1 VKFKVVI
8 FLFFVV
14 LIGFSFRIKVD
25 IKPAKILSH
34 MYDSIKNVKTLR
46 TKVTAL
52 ERIDKKFSVA
62 NSEYLLQT
70 HPRKLYFINRE
81 KKLEILYNSELY
93 GHKALVKP
101 HAFPYM
107 TLNLDPTGNL
117 MRKNQ
122 HYSINELGYGFIGN
136 SIALTLSK
144 DKNGINNFSYKGTTH
159 KNGYS
164 CHLLEYEN
172 INYSYIDYT
181 VQERET
187 ASSISSKLYVND
199 YLLRDKNDLLNDF
212 GYLKKGSVL
221 KVPNLYCKKAILFID
236 ENTMLPISISLYD
249 DSGLFESYD
258 FSALQINKAF
268 TENDFKR
275 ENKNY
280 GF

>member
-1 VKFKVVI
+1 VRFKVLI
-8 FLFFVV
+8 SLFFLV
-14 LIGFSFRIKVD
+14 LIGFSFRNKGD

-34 MYDSIKNVKTLR
+34 MYDSIRNVKTLR

-52 ERIDKKFSVA
+52 ERVDKKFSVA
-62 NSEYLLQT
+62 NSEYMLQT
-70 HPRKLYFINRE
+70 QPRKLYFINRE
-81 KKLEILYNSELY
+81 KKLEILYNTELY
-93 GHKALVKP
+93 GKKALVKP
-101 HAFPYM
+101 HVFPYM

-122 HYSINELGYGFIGN
+122 HYSINELGYTFIGN

-144 DKNGINNFSYKGTTH
+144 DNDGINNFRYKGTTN

-172 INYSYIDYT
+172 KNYSYTDYK

-187 ASSISSKLYVND
+187 ATSVASKLCVND

-236 ENTMLPISISLYD
+236 EKLMLPISLSLYD

-258 FSALQINKAF
+258 FSALQINKPF
-268 TENDFKR
+268 HKDDFVR

>member
-1 VKFKVVI
+1 MFKI
-8 FLFFVV
+8 
-14 LIGFSFRIKVD
+14 
-25 IKPAKILSH
+25 AH
-34 MYDSIKNVKTLR
+34 
-46 TKVTAL
+46 
-52 ERIDKKFSVA
+52 
-62 NSEYLLQT
+62 T
-70 HPRKLYFINRE
+70 HHSTTSCGIRKLLHICNVICCPKRINRSR
-81 KKLEILYNSELY
+81 LQNY
-93 GHKALVKP
+93 
-101 HAFPYM
+101 
-107 TLNLDPTGNL
+107 
-117 MRKNQ
+117 
-122 HYSINELGYGFIGN
+122 
-136 SIALTLSK
+136 
-144 DKNGINNFSYKGTTH
+144 KNGINNFSYKGTTH

-258 FSALQINKAF
+258 FSALQINKPFA
-268 TENDFKR
+268 ENDFKR

>member
-1 VKFKVVI
+1 MKFKVLI
-8 FLFFVV
+8 SLFFLV
-14 LIGFSFRIKVD
+14 LISFSFRKTGD
-25 IKPAKILSH
+25 IKPAKILLH
-34 MYDSIKNVKTLR
+34 MYDSIRNVKTLR

-52 ERIDKKFSVA
+52 ERVDKKFSVA
-62 NSEYLLQT
+62 NSEYILQT
-70 HPRKLYFINRE
+70 QPRKLYFINRE
-81 KKLEILYNSELY
+81 KKLEILYNNELY

-101 HAFPYM
+101 HVFPYM

-122 HYSINELGYGFIGN
+122 HYSINELGYAFIGN

-144 DKNGINNFSYKGTTH
+144 DKDGINNFTYRGTTT

-172 INYSYIDYT
+172 KNYNYTEYT
-181 VQERET
+181 VQEKET
-187 ASSISSKLYVND
+187 ATSIASKLCVND
-199 YLLRDKNDLLNDF
+199 YLLRDKNNLLNDF

-236 ENTMLPISISLYD
+236 EKLMLPISLSLYD

-258 FSALQINKAF
+258 FSELQINKPF
-268 TENDFKR
+268 KEDDFVR

>member
-1 VKFKVVI
+1 VKFKVLI
-8 FLFFVV
+8 SLFFLV
-14 LIGFSFRIKVD
+14 LISFSFRKTGD
-25 IKPAKILSH
+25 IKPAKILLH
-34 MYDSIKNVKTLR
+34 MYDSIRNVKTLR

-52 ERIDKKFSVA
+52 ERVDKKFSVA
-62 NSEYLLQT
+62 NSEYILQT
-70 HPRKLYFINRE
+70 QPRKLYFINRE
-81 KKLEILYNSELY
+81 KKLEILYNNELY

-101 HAFPYM
+101 HVFPYM

-122 HYSINELGYGFIGN
+122 HYSINELGYAFIGN

-144 DKNGINNFSYKGTTH
+144 DKDGINNFTYRGTTT

-172 INYSYIDYT
+172 KNYNYTEYT
-181 VQERET
+181 VQEKET
-187 ASSISSKLYVND
+187 ATSIASKLCVND
-199 YLLRDKNDLLNDF
+199 YLLRDKNNLLNDF

-236 ENTMLPISISLYD
+236 EKLMLPISLSLYD

-258 FSALQINKAF
+258 FSELQINKPF
-268 TENDFKR
+268 KEDDFVR